1 MAMWTEQRERREAI
15 NVAVHQAG
23 KEADAPILGGVDEP
37 GLLPLSCAE
46 RTSVLWD
53 RENRYDAATVDGSCL
68 DRVGRLADAMVGSA
82 N

>member
-1 MAMWTEQRERREAI
+1 MAMWTKERERREAI

-23 KEADAPILGGVDEP
+23 IEADAGIVGGIDEP
-37 GLLPLSCAE
+37 GLLPLSSAE
-46 RTSVLWD
+46 RTCVLWD

-68 DRVGRLADAMVGSA
+68 DRVGRLENAIIGSA